1 MSSSS
6 LVSVIVPSYNHD
18 KYISECI
25 NSILNQ
31 SYKNIQLI
39 VLDDGSKDSSVNIL
53 KKMSVEHGFHFEEQ
67 ANLGLCKTLNKA
79 IKNYAK
85 GKYISIIASDDYW
98 SLDKITAQVQ
108 FLENNVDYAMVFG
121 KAQVVDDNNNFFGVL
136 GEKINDLDLQFERL
150 FLDNKVIA
158 STVMIKKDVLESVG
172 GFNESS
178 YIEDWDLWL
187 KVAIKHKIGFI
198 DKIQGFYRRHDTNM
212 SNNLLKMEDAKTAI
226 VKQWKNHPLYS
237 TGYKKHILLKAN
249 ILAVKFKKESLKIL
263 LDHKKYMFSL
273 GYIKAIVRII
283 LFWN

>member
-1 MSSSS
+1 MSSSP

-39 VLDDGSKDSSVNIL
+39 VLDDGSKDSSVTIL

-85 GKYISIIASDDYW
+85 GKYISIVASDDYW
-98 SLDKITAQVQ
+98 SLDKITSQVE
-108 FLENNVDYAMVFG
+108 FLEQNNDYAMVFG
-121 KAQVVDDNNNFFGVL
+121 KARIVDNDNNFFGVW
-136 GEKINDLDLQFERL
+136 GEGISELDLQFEGL
-150 FLDNKVIA
+150 LLDNKVIA
-158 STVMIKKDVLESVG
+158 STAMIRKDVLESIG

-187 KVAIKHKIGFI
+187 KIAIKSKIGFI
-198 DKIQGFYRRHDTNM
+198 NKIQGFYRRHDTNM
-212 SNNLLKMEDAKTAI
+212 SSNLLKMENAKTDI
-226 VKQWKNHPLYS
+226 IKQWADHPLYS
-237 TGYKKHILLKAN
+237 KAYRKHILLKAN
-249 ILAVKFKKESLKIL
+249 VLAVKFKTESLKIL
-263 LDHKKYMFSL
+263 WCNKKYILSL
-273 GYIKAIVRII
+273 GYMKAIVRI
-283 LFWN
+283 LFFW